1 VKIAPYTLTATEAVQ
16 AIASGRLSSVDLV
29 KSCLAQIADTDA
41 SINAWAYLDPE
52 SALAQAAECDRIR
65 KAGLGTGP
73 LHGLPVGL
81 KDVIDTRDMPT
92 QRGTDIFKDRQPD
105 KDARLVER
113 LRESGAVIMGK
124 TVTTELAFVHANDT
138 RNPHNP
144 EHSPGGSSSGSAAA
158 VAACHVP
165 LAVGTQTNGSVIRP
179 ASFCG
184 TFGFKPTRGVI
195 SRAGVLKTSDSLD
208 QVGCFGRSLE
218 DVALLTDALAGY
230 DQADSCS
237 FARPRPQMRAGAQAE
252 APVAPDLVWFNL
264 PFYDRLSPDAHEG
277 MEAVLDVLGP
287 RITRMAA
294 ADTLANLVAV
304 QARIHEYE
312 ICQHQAAVFD
322 ANFEDLS
329 RELQLI
335 VARGRKISE
344 AEYTDALAV
353 KASAQTSLMSC
364 LSNLMRSLPPAQP
377 GKPPNL
383 GQARAIRYFAPYGPW
398 PVCPASA
405 CPFWWV
411 TITSQ
416 LAYSSSGQ
424 LKKMTVFCAPRDGC
438 NSTWRKPPN
447 EGQSHVKN
455 CQTHRGA
462 CGHGSFPH
470 IHRGPVT

>member
-1 VKIAPYTLTATEAVQ
+1 MKIAPYTLTATEAVQ

-29 KSCLAQIADTDA
+29 KSCLEQIADTDA
-41 SINAWAYLDPE
+41 SIKAWAHLDPE

-65 KAGLGTGP
+65 KAGFGTGP

-92 QRGTDIFKDRQPD
+92 QRGTDIFKHSQPD

-158 VAACHVP
+158 VAACQVP

-353 KASAQTSLMSC
+353 KASAQTFFDELFVEFDAIIAPCATGEAPKFGSGTGDPIFCTLWTLAGLPC
-364 LSNLMRSLPPAQP
+364 ISLPLLVGDNNLPIGVQLIGPIEKDDRLLRTARWLQLHLAQ
-377 GKPPNL
+377 
-383 GQARAIRYFAPYGPW
+383 A
-398 PVCPASA
+398 
-405 CPFWWV
+405 
-411 TITSQ
+411 T
-416 LAYSSSGQ
+416 
-424 LKKMTVFCAPRDGC
+424 
-438 NSTWRKPPN
+438 
-447 EGQSHVKN
+447 
-455 CQTHRGA
+455 
-462 CGHGSFPH
+462 
-470 IHRGPVT
+470 